1 MVNAHWE
8 TGTFQLPNLNN
19 QKWYRFIDTSLQGEQ
34 TILDDENLQ
43 VLGNQDH
50 YLIGART
57 VVVLIG
63 R

>member
-1 MVNAHWE
+1 MDS
-8 TGTFQLPNLNN
+8 PYN
-19 QKWYRFIDTSLQGEQ
+19 QKWYRFIDTSLQGELA
-34 TILDDENLQ
+34 IMDDENLQ
-43 VLGNQDH
+43 VLGDQDY